1 MKNNCSGQCIAGI
14 IIAIIFGALFVWTLV
29 FGYQAQVVNR
39 NVSAFVTY
47 VLALVFLA
55 IAKFAKM
62 WGMGCPGGHMGGM
75 GHGCCCGPMES
86 EKKKKR

>member
-14 IIAIIFGALFVWTLV
+14 ILAIIFGALFLWTLV
-29 FGYQAQVVNR
+29 FGYQAQVLNR

-55 IAKFAKM
+55 IAKYAKL
-62 WGMGCPGGHMGGM
+62 WGMGCACGGMGGM
-75 GHGCCCGPMES
+75 GHGCCCAPEP